1 MDGQLKEL
9 KVSNDAMNDP
19 RELRRR
25 IEDEGYLFF
34 KRLQDPDKLRDLRR
48 QIMDVIQAGGWLVPG
63 TDPVDGIAD
72 PSKACAEGD
81 LGYTDVY
88 HEVYKLQAFHQSG
101 HWPEVLDTLGMLT
114 DKPVLPHPQ
123 KIARLW
129 FPQYTDHTT
138 PIHQDFVHFQGH
150 FDTYT
155 CWAPVGDC
163 SIELGGLA
171 LLPGSHKVNYV
182 MDHHFSLGAG
192 ALQIYT
198 DDLDG
203 EWHSTNYEIG
213 DTLIFLA
220 LTVHQALPNL
230 TEDRLR
236 ISLDNRYHTIGDPI
250 CDEVIRPHLWGFDSL
265 SWDEVYQDWE
275 SDDLKYYWKDVVD
288 TPETPV
294 IPKDQGYSEHGFAEA
309 LSLAKAGEKKAIL
322 HLERVIRNDPA
333 SDGAKAAREAIQAHV

>member
-9 KVSNDAMNDP
+9 KVSNDAMNDLQ
-19 RELRRR
+19 ELRRR
-25 IEDEGYLFF
+25 IQDEGYLFF
-34 KRLQDPDKLRDLRR
+34 KRLQDPDKLRDLRE
-48 QIMDVIQAGGWLVPG
+48 QMMDVIQEGGWLVPG
-63 TDPVDGIAD
+63 TDPIDGIAD
-72 PSKACAEGD
+72 PSKACTEGD

-101 HWPEVLDTLGMLT
+101 HWREVLDVLEKLS

-138 PIHQDFVHFQGH
+138 PIHQDFVHFQGN
-150 FDTYT
+150 FETYT

-163 SIELGGLA
+163 PIELGGLA
-171 LLPGSHKVNYV
+171 VLPGSHKIDRV

-198 DDLDG
+198 DDIDG

-236 ISLDNRYHTIGDPI
+236 ISLDNRYQTIGDPI
-250 CDEVIRPHLWGFDSL
+250 CDEVIRPHLWRFNSL
-265 SWDEVYQDWE
+265 SWDEIYQDWK
-275 SDDLKYYWKDVVD
+275 SDDLKYYWKDLVD

-294 IPKDQGYSEHGFAEA
+294 MPKDYGYSEQGFAEA
-309 LSLAKAGEKKAIL
+309 LSLAKAGDRKAII
-322 HLERVIRNDPA
+322 HMERVIKNDPA